1 MPTITTRLTSWYVLI
16 SGAIIVAV
24 AVGLYRAYEGQRR
37 ASIDADLEDYAG
49 LLISGVGGE
58 TADIID
64 IFDELLE
71 ANKRPGTRFQPHRF
85 VLTSKDSIVFES
97 HVLLSGDSLREVLGS
112 DELAPAASMFKT
124 VSMRE
129 TEYRIYAKHV
139 DLGKGRDFHLIVV
152 TSLER
157 LHQSLSELRRTLLLT
172 IPLSLLFTGLAGWFM
187 ARRALKPVREL
198 TTTAAAISSSNLD
211 RRVPVGRSQDEL
223 SHLAR
228 TFNEMIARLDATFK
242 SQQQF
247 IADASHD
254 LRTPLTVLQ
263 MELELLML
271 SGRHEDRTRAALER
285 SLIEIERLT
294 TLADDLLFLAR
305 ADAGQLR
312 SEPVRFRIDELVVE
326 CIGQIRAIAERK
338 NIAMHFDVDEPVEI
352 RADETMVR
360 RMIINLLDNAM
371 KYSPEASTV
380 TVGLAVVD
388 SRVRLSVSDQGPGIP
403 AESLPLIFQR
413 FHRADS
419 SRTSAGSGLGLA
431 IVKTIVDEHH
441 GSIGVESTPGRGSTF
456 TVMLP
461 L

>member
-1 MPTITTRLTSWYVLI
+1 MPTITARLTSWYVLI
-16 SGAIIVAV
+16 SGAIIVVV
-24 AVGLYRAYEGQRR
+24 AVSLYRAYEGQRR

-49 LLISGVGGE
+49 LLLSGVGGE
-58 TADIID
+58 TADITD
-64 IFDELLE
+64 IFGELLE

-85 VLTSKDSIVFES
+85 VVTSKDSIVFES
-97 HVLLSGDSLREVLGS
+97 HVLLSSDSLREVLGS
-112 DELAPAASMFKT
+112 DELAPERSMFKT
-124 VSMRE
+124 VTLRDA
-129 TEYRIYAKHV
+129 EYRIYARHV
-139 DLGKGRDFHLIVV
+139 DLGKGRDFHLLIV

-172 IPLSLLFTGLAGWFM
+172 IPLSLLVTGLAGWFM
-187 ARRALKPVREL
+187 ARRALKPVRDL

-223 SHLAR
+223 SLLAK

-271 SGRHEDRTRAALER
+271 SGGHEERTRTALER
-285 SLIEIERLT
+285 SLVEIERLT
-294 TLADDLLFLAR
+294 TLAADLLFLAR
-305 ADAGQLR
+305 ADARQLQP
-312 SEPVRFRIDELVVE
+312 EHVPFRIDELVVE
-326 CIGQIRAIAERK
+326 CIGQLKAIAGRK
-338 NIAMHFDVDEPVEI
+338 HIAFHFDVDDPVEI
-352 RADETMVR
+352 RADEAMLR

-371 KYSPEASTV
+371 KYSPERSTIAIV
-380 TVGLAVVD
+380 LAMED
-388 SRVRLSVSDQGPGIP
+388 SRIRLSVVDRGPGIQ
-403 AESLPLIFQR
+403 ADSLPLIFQR

-431 IVKTIVDEHH
+431 IVKTIVDEHR
-441 GSIGVESTPGRGSTF
+441 GSISVDSTPGRGSTF
-456 TVMLP
+456 TVTLP